1 MGVVRL
7 IKLVFGALRVCYGC
21 LAASQGQIPGF
32 GCPLPNHRFL
42 IAILIE
48 FDDFLPLSV
57 QGQIPG
63 FDSPLANQRFPI
75 AIPIEFDDFLPLSLR
90 G

>member
-1 MGVVRL
+1 MHAG
-7 IKLVFGALRVCYGC
+7 CYGC
-21 LAASQGQIPGF
+21 AAASQGQIPGV
-32 GCPLPNHRFL
+32 GCPLPNYCFL

-48 FDDFLPLSV
+48 FDDFLSLSV